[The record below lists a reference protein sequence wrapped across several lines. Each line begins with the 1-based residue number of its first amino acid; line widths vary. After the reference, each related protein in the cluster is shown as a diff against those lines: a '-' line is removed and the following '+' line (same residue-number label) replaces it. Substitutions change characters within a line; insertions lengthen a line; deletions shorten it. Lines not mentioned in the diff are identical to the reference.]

1 MKSLGEFLKRR
12 FFPLTLIV
20 VGLVLAIV
28 AIEVLKGVPGF
39 ASFFVGAAILVT
51 GVLIIIY

>member
-1 MKSLGEFLKRR
+1 MKSIGEFLKRR
-12 FFPLTLIV
+12 FFPLILII
-20 VGLVLAIV
+20 VGLILAIIAV
-28 AIEVLKGVPGF
+28 QVMKGVPGF